1 MIYLTILIYI
11 LNIIQNQYKQL
22 LTYSYPMPYAT
33 IADLPDAIR
42 TALPDGG
49 QDIFL
54 SAFNSAYD
62 GTCNGKD
69 DQEACAN
76 KIAWSAVK
84 QSYEKDADDKWTEI
98 KQKQHDV
105 ILQTLNREI
114 DGHCFGVPAFEET
127 VGDWEGIPLVFANEH
142 PNMNLFSE
150 DPNAALENVNG
161 EIVGNVKSPY
171 IATDGHPRLMSKLTN
186 SNSEV
191 ATLINDGQAS
201 ISTGFFATVDDT
213 KTIMTVVPNHVLVFK
228 EDAQNMP
235 KDHGAFILN
244 KHESTCQI
252 IDKEALN
259 MEETKEL
266 SKEIAMANKQIGDM
280 TSRLEIANKEND
292 GLKASVAE
300 KDGLLE
306 VANKTIAD
314 NKTRLEEFEQKE
326 ADALVA
332 RRNEQW
338 KTIKSGIP
346 VGLTHKQEDADALR
360 KEWETDPF
368 AFSTKLVG
376 FEQKAATPPSGNEY
390 AGSSDADA
398 EDMAFISNMNK
409 TLGKV

>member
-1 MIYLTILIYI
+1 
-11 LNIIQNQYKQL
+11 
-22 LTYSYPMPYAT
+22 
-33 IADLPDAIR
+33 
-42 TALPDGG
+42 
-49 QDIFL
+49 
-54 SAFNSAYD
+54 
-62 GTCNGKD
+62 
-69 DQEACAN
+69 
-76 KIAWSAVK
+76 
-84 QSYEKDADDKWTEI
+84 
-98 KQKQHDV
+98 
-105 ILQTLNREI
+105 
-114 DGHCFGVPAFEET
+114 
-127 VGDWEGIPLVFANEH
+127 
-142 PNMNLFSE
+142 
-150 DPNAALENVNG
+150 
-161 EIVGNVKSPY
+161 
-171 IATDGHPRLMSKLTN
+171 
-186 SNSEV
+186 
-191 ATLINDGQAS
+191 LINDGQAS

-280 TSRLEIANKEND
+280 TSQLEIANKEND

-338 KTIKSGIP
+338 KTIKSSIP
-346 VGLTHKQEDADALR
+346 VGLTHKEEDADALR